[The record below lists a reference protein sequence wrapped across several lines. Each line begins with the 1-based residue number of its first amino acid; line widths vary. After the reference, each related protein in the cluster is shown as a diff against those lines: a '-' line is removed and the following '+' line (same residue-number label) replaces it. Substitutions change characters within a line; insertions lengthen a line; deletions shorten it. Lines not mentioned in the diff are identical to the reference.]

1 MNKNIEQAL
10 SGFSYDEQR
19 RMRDVITALDNGKVY
34 SVDFY
39 GDGSGAA
46 FEYYHPTADHG
57 LPCTMLSTFNI
68 KQAQIILADIV
79 CVRINFQS
87 VLNQRCFTI
96 KRN

>member
-10 SGFSYDEQR
+10 SGFSYVEQR

-57 LPCTMLSTFNI
+57 LPCTMRSSFNI
-68 KQAQIILADIV
+68 KQVQIILAGHRL
-79 CVRINFQS
+79 CS
-87 VLNQRCFTI
+87 HKHPKCYY
-96 KRN
+96 

>member
-1 MNKNIEQAL
+1 MNKNIDQAL

-57 LPCTMLSTFNI
+57 LPCTMRSSFNI
-68 KQAQIILADIV
+68 KQVQIILARHRL
-79 CVRINFQS
+79 CS
-87 VLNQRCFTI
+87 HKHPKCYY
-96 KRN
+96 

>member
-19 RMRDVITALDNGKVY
+19 RIRDVITALDNGKVY

-68 KQAQIILADIV
+68 KQAQIILAGLRL
-79 CVRINFQS
+79 CS
-87 VLNQRCFTI
+87 HKLPKCS
-96 KRN
+96 

>member
-34 SVDFY
+34 SVEFY
-39 GDGSGAA
+39 GDGSGVA

-57 LPCTMLSTFNI
+57 LPCTLASSFRTE
-68 KQAQIILADIV
+68 QAMIILAGHRL
-79 CVRINFQS
+79 CS
-87 VLNQRCFTI
+87 HKLPKCF
-96 KRN
+96 

>member
-19 RMRDVITALDNGKVY
+19 RMRDVITALDNGKAY

-57 LPCTMLSTFNI
+57 LPCTKRSSFNI
-68 KQAQIILADIV
+68 KQVQIILAGHRL
-79 CVRINFQS
+79 CS
-87 VLNQRCFTI
+87 H
-96 KRN
+96 KRPKCYY

>member
-34 SVDFY
+34 SVNFY

-57 LPCTMLSTFNI
+57 LPCTMRSSFNI
-68 KQAQIILADIV
+68 KQVQIILAGHRL
-79 CVRINFQS
+79 CS
-87 VLNQRCFTI
+87 HKHPKCYY
-96 KRN
+96 

>member
-10 SGFSYDEQR
+10 SGFTYDEQR

-34 SVDFY
+34 SVNFY

-57 LPCTMLSTFNI
+57 LPCTMRSSFNI
-68 KQAQIILADIV
+68 KQVQIILAGHRL
-79 CVRINFQS
+79 CS
-87 VLNQRCFTI
+87 HKHPKCYY
-96 KRN
+96 

>member
-68 KQAQIILADIV
+68 K
-79 CVRINFQS
+79 
-87 VLNQRCFTI
+87 
-96 KRN
+96 

>member
-39 GDGSGAA
+39 GDSSGAA

-57 LPCTMLSTFNI
+57 LPCTMRSSFNI
-68 KQAQIILADIV
+68 KQVQIILAGHRL
-79 CVRINFQS
+79 CS
-87 VLNQRCFTI
+87 HKHPKCYY
-96 KRN
+96 

>member
-39 GDGSGAA
+39 DDGSGAA

-57 LPCTMLSTFNI
+57 LPCTKHSSFNI
-68 KQAQIILADIV
+68 KQVQIILAGHRL
-79 CVRINFQS
+79 CS
-87 VLNQRCFTI
+87 HKYPKCYY
-96 KRN
+96 

>member
-39 GDGSGAA
+39 GDGSGVAITKA
-46 FEYYHPTADHG
+46 RKYPKPIE
-57 LPCTMLSTFNI
+57 I
-68 KQAQIILADIV
+68 W
-79 CVRINFQS
+79 
-87 VLNQRCFTI
+87 
-96 KRN
+96 